1 MAADEERSTVTA
13 LEDTAP
19 VLIDTS
25 DGYVRIEQMLG
36 NYPLYTPEEARDLAA
51 DILAAAEEA
60 EAESTGSES

>member
-1 MAADEERSTVTA
+1 MEADEERSTVTA

-36 NYPLYTPEEARDLAA
+36 NHPLYTPEEARDLAE

-60 EAESTGSES
+60 DPQS

>member
-1 MAADEERSTVTA
+1 MEADEKRSTVTA

-36 NYPLYTPEEARDLAA
+36 NHPLYTPEEARDLAE

-60 EAESTGSES
+60 DPQS